1 MNIYKPHDLRNH
13 WHQTNTSHLDYKSST
28 TPYHT
33 TRTKTKTIDKPC
45 NQKQQFITKNIG
57 RSYIHVTIDSRPTQ
71 AMQSQT
77 LHKPSATIWI
87 NRHNHNH
94 YKTVHNKPVQPH
106 SYHRYKFYHL
116 QQIIRHNHN
125 HFKKP
130 TTTNQPKSNNHSYK
144 TIDIQL

>member
-1 MNIYKPHDLRNH
+1 MNIYKPRDLRNH
-13 WHQTNTSHLDYKSST
+13 WHQINTSHLDYKSST

-57 RSYIHVTIDSRPTQ
+57 HSYIHVTIDSRPTQ

-77 LHKPSATIWI
+77 LHKPSATIWP

-94 YKTVHNKPVQPH
+94 YKTVHNKPIQPH

>member
-1 MNIYKPHDLRNH
+1 MNIYKPRDFWNN

-45 NQKQQFITKNIG
+45 NQKLQFITKNIG
-57 RSYIHVTIDSRPTQ
+57 HSYIHVTIDSRPTQ

-77 LHKPSATIWI
+77 LHKPSATIWP

-125 HFKKP
+125 HFKNP